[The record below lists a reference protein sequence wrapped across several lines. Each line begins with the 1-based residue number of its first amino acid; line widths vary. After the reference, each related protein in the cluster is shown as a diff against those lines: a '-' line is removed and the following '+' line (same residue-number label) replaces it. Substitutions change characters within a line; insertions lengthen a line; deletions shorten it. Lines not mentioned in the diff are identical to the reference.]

1 MKNCIYRIAGGALFL
16 LAFSTCNL
24 FEFDDYLNDPVAV
37 SPENSEVSLVMN
49 SAQLEFVNMVDEV
62 SDETSPYVRLV
73 AMQGGTRYQNEDTPS
88 SFDGL
93 YTIVYANLLPD
104 LNLVIEQSD
113 EGGFTLIAGA
123 ARVLKAYAL
132 YTMVDLF
139 GDIPYTETGF
149 GIENP
154 SPVADD
160 DAAVYAQADQILEL
174 AISNLSDPV
183 GSFSSDLYYG
193 GSSESWLALANTLKL
208 RRAVQTKLVNSDAA
222 ATINAVLAGES
233 LIDMISEDF
242 QWQYGTNDAAPD
254 ARHPQYSDDYMTAPG
269 GYMSNYYMWL
279 FFNDKTVVDPRL
291 RYYFYRQDCDET
303 NEDAFTLDCAT
314 APYPAHWPNGYP
326 FCTASGDQGDPSGFY
341 SGYWGR
347 DHGNADGIPPDG
359 PKRTVWG
366 VYPVGGKF
374 DADDC
379 TSVQNNGA
387 DGGRGAGIQ
396 PIFLSS
402 FTHFLLAE
410 AALTIDGVEGDPL
423 EYLLTGVEQSIEKVM
438 GFSSVAPVDP
448 DFAPTEANVTAYLT
462 AVRNLYNAAGS
473 DEERLNVIIKEFFL
487 ALHGQGLDAFNAY
500 RRTGKPVGLQ
510 PTEEPS
516 PGVFPRSFWYPSNYV
531 NRNENVTQKTDLSG
545 QVFWDTN
552 PAGFIN

>member
-1 MKNCIYRIAGGALFL
+1 MKNCIYKVAGAALCL
-16 LAFSTCNL
+16 LTFSTCNL
-24 FEFDDYLNDPVAV
+24 FEFEDYLDSPVAV

-49 SAQLEFVNMVDEV
+49 SAQLEFVDMVDEV

-93 YTIVYANLLPD
+93 YTTVYANLLPD

-113 EGGFTLIAGA
+113 EGGFTFIAGA
-123 ARVLKAYAL
+123 ARVMKAYAL

-139 GDIPYTETGF
+139 GDIPYTEAGF
-149 GIENP
+149 GIETP

-160 DAAVYAQADQILEL
+160 DAAVYAQADQILDL

-183 GSFSSDLYYG
+183 GSFTSDLYYG
-193 GSSESWLALANTLKL
+193 GNSDRWLALANTLKL

-222 ATINAVLAGES
+222 STINAVVSGGNF
-233 LIDMISEDF
+233 IDMISEDF

-279 FFNDKTVVDPRL
+279 FFNEKTVVDPRL

-303 NEDAFTLDCAT
+303 DEDAFTLDCAT

-326 FCTASGDQGDPSGFY
+326 FCTASGDQGDPSGFF

-379 TSVQNNGA
+379 ASVQNNGA

-423 EYLLTGVEQSIEKVM
+423 EYLLTGVQQSIEKVM

-448 DFAPTEANVTAYLT
+448 DFEPTEDNVEAYLT

-473 DEERLNVIIKEFFL
+473 DEDRLNVIIKEFFL
-487 ALHGQGLDAFNAY
+487 ALHGQGLDAYNAY